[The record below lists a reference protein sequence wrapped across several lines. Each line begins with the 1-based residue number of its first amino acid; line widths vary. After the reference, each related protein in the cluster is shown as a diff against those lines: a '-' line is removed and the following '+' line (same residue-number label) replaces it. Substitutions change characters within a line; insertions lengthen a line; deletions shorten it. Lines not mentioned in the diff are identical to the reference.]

1 MKGEQLLVPCNQV
14 VFQLRHLMVVQEP
27 VPEVAPGRA
36 PSVALLQ
43 RLSRLVAGQVPA
55 LSLLIGVCTSQQLFR
70 AHVGTRSP
78 TLGLGALYTSVCP

>member
-1 MKGEQLLVPCNQV
+1 MSSFWSLVIKLF
-14 VFQLRHLMVVQEP
+14 FQLHHLIVVQEP
-27 VPEVAPGRA
+27 VPETAPGIA

-55 LSLLIGVCTSQQLFR
+55 LCLLIGVCTFQQLFR

>member
-1 MKGEQLLVPCNQV
+1 MNSFWSLVIKLF
-14 VFQLRHLMVVQEP
+14 FQLRHLMVVQEP
-27 VPEVAPGRA
+27 VPEMAPDRA

-55 LSLLIGVCTSQQLFR
+55 LHLLIGVCTSQQLFR